1 MTKKARKAIAR
12 IMAVL
17 MVFTLLPFQFS
28 VNMAMVEASETSE
41 STGGGYKDDEAFSET
56 DVEEAAS
63 AEDASA
69 DTENVTVTQSESAED
84 TLTED
89 KTDTEQDEEGSV
101 WVRDDDVTEKDD
113 VEQEKDPAET
123 YNKAATEYIH
133 NFTESGKNS
142 NFYTITGNLST
153 GKGTVTYN
161 GLSLTQCLKLESATN
176 ISFTAEGAGVLTL
189 VFVETA
195 ATIKVDGTKY
205 TASGNGIISKEISE
219 GNHTITKADSA
230 NLFYM
235 VFAMQSKDKVA
246 SPVSLNESDVEVKVG
261 DTITL
266 SCDTEG
272 ASIFYTT
279 DESDPKDNASREE
292 YTNGITIDFD
302 MINADNNL
310 IIKAYAAKEGYD
322 DSDTATFTYTVSTA
336 LGENQ
341 LERPTAEPDSAKV
354 PRGTEVILKSADAN
368 ASIYYTLD
376 ETVPNKDNGILFD
389 EAAPIVIN
397 EATTIKAI
405 ATADGKDDS
414 FPATFTYT
422 IKQPKIVVEKDSASI
437 ISSVEP
443 EGDISFI
450 NQDSKEVFD
459 IQLKA
464 ETNASPSNDI
474 KTKAEE
480 LKEDG
485 GEILYYDFTL
495 INVEATADTVSL
507 AQDIQGKLKIK
518 MPYSLVSKMS
528 KRNEIAVLHNTDVV
542 EVTKEADGFYFYADS
557 FSPYTVIVNP
567 APAVQGIAITESAGY
582 EEGAY
587 AEWEAVDGADGYMA
601 YVAPAGGKYT
611 RIDDELIRKYD
622 NYWRVDTVGL
632 AKGIY
637 YIKID
642 AVVLGE
648 DNGKATATVIATNA
662 TKALKVTNYDRSGF
676 AFSDKSPLKTG
687 SGAYNDDGTLKDGAQ
702 VIYVTKDTAKTC
714 KAMIHINGESK
725 PAEEVTGLQTILD
738 AKQKRGTS
746 NDILDI
752 RIIGCVNLEDLDKIS
767 SSAEG
772 IQIKGN
778 AARTPMNITL
788 EGIGE
793 DAVAKGFGFLIRNCG
808 NVEFRNFG
816 ILDFMDDGVSI
827 DTDNCNLWIH
837 DLDLFYGQAGGAAD
851 QKKGDGTIDIK
862 LSQYCTVSY
871 NHFWDSGKS
880 CLIDA
885 SPKTDNYAD
894 YLTYHHNWFD
904 HSDSRHPRIRNGHN
918 FHIYNN
924 YYDGNSK
931 YGVGSTTGS
940 SAFVEANYFENCNY
954 PMMIS
959 MQGTDALG
967 TGTFS
972 KENGGMIK
980 AYANHI
986 EGEKSYLPYSS
997 TNKTEFDAYEVNDA
1011 SEQVPESVTAKA
1023 GASSYNNF
1031 DTSADMYFYVA
1042 DTAADAKENVKK
1054 YAGRLNGGDLRWTF
1068 DASENTNYAVIPALK
1083 EAVVNYK
1090 TSVKTIGGGVEGNP
1104 AVIDGDDSMAGP
1116 GDDLT
1121 SVSAPKANKPTNTQV
1136 EKGTKITLSCDTA
1149 GAQIYYTL
1157 NGGVPT
1163 QSSIHYTGAI
1173 EIKGTITIR
1182 AIAILGNAV
1191 SDVSIFK
1198 YTVPGEPGEGD
1209 NSGGDDNPGG
1219 DDQPANT
1226 KIVTYEFNPQ
1236 GANMSADTIMPAE
1249 DTKYGTD
1256 NYFVIGNTNEKGK
1269 IAKANTNAPIPSKS
1283 SVTGKYTVRYQFGGT
1298 AATANDPRAIR
1309 FTTSN
1314 KARVSVAAFRTGTD
1328 ERNIYL
1334 DTDGNVKVLSASV
1347 AEYMFDIIEAGTHGI
1362 YAKDGDIAILYV
1374 IVEEFVPITENPGD
1388 NTEVKA
1394 PYSTVSQGE
1403 VLKGTKVELK
1413 CDTPNAVIYYTTD
1426 GTAPTTAST
1435 RYTQPIV
1442 IDKDITIKAI
1452 ASLNGVT
1459 SQSVTFQYKVKQDDD
1474 KVRIPEPN
1482 YPSGEKLRKGTEI
1495 TLTSDEG
1502 AVIYYTLDGKE
1513 PTKQSMLYT
1522 EPIVIETA
1530 TIIKAFAVKEGLSD
1544 SAVITLEYT
1553 VFENADVEQAAEPK
1567 ADIKS
1572 GTVKKGTKITL
1583 TSDTPGAQIYYTLD
1597 DTAPTE
1603 DSTLYT
1609 EPIEIN
1615 ISTTIKAFAVKQD
1628 YMSSTIATFEYSV
1641 IEDGSQEPSIPE
1653 GVGLRIA
1660 FKNANE
1666 TYTYTG
1672 SAIKPDIVVW
1682 NNSDKL
1688 VEGTDYTVKYTN
1700 NINASVDAKENKK
1713 PKITVTGKGNLTG
1726 TATTIFE
1733 IQKKQ
1738 LEDTKRGADPVVI
1751 GGVTDNGELIVVEK
1765 STASPV
1771 LYYGGVKL
1779 SNKDYSISDAKKKYA
1794 LGDIGKIIITGKGN
1808 FAGTLTYD
1816 LKVIRKNELKK
1827 FTVSFAAPNYTYNGE
1842 PQKIELKDSDVK
1854 DADGNILKEGQ
1865 NYTVVYQN
1873 DLTNA
1878 GTVKLTVVGLGY
1890 YTGSVAKSYTI
1901 KPNAVTSGME
1911 ITGVSSEPYPYTG
1924 LGVTIPAIGVSYQG
1938 IPLEEGRDYKLAY
1951 GSNKKVGTA
1960 KCTVSFMGN
1969 YKGSK
1974 AVSKNFTIGANSLTD
1989 ETEGVKI
1996 VIPNM
2001 VFNRPGVYKSKPY
2014 VSVNGVE
2021 VKASEYTVK
2030 YYTDKDRIAEMGK
2043 IMEADTEVYVKI
2055 EGKDK
2060 SNYKGMLLTASYK
2073 VQKKP
2078 ETAIDLSKAKVT
2090 VYTDWSDSATKT
2102 NKFEYTGKEIEP
2114 SVMIEIKQGNVTLS
2128 PKNVKQLMD
2137 EEKLTITYTNNI
2149 HKGKAA
2155 MIING
2160 DGETYVGSKTATFS
2174 ITTKNIKDTKILD
2187 DLFEKIAAMCSVRY
2201 LVEAP

>member
-1 MTKKARKAIAR
+1 MKPLR
-12 IMAVL
+12 V
-17 MVFTLLPFQFS
+17 Q
-28 VNMAMVEASETSE
+28 
-41 STGGGYKDDEAFSET
+41 GGGHKDDEAFSET

-89 KTDTEQDEEGSV
+89 KTDMEQDEEGSV

-205 TASGNGIISKEISE
+205 TASGNGIISKDISE

-336 LGENQ
+336 PGENQ

-542 EVTKEADGFYFYADS
+542 EVTKEADGFCFYADS

-967 TGTFS
+967 SGTFS
-972 KENGGMIK
+972 GENGGMIK

-1011 SEQVPESVTAKA
+1011 SVQVPESVTAKA

-1347 AEYMFDIIEAGTHGI
+1347 AEYTFDIIEAGTHGI

-1435 RYTQPIV
+1435 RYTQPVV
-1442 IDKDITIKAI
+1442 IDKDITIIAI

-1459 SQSVTFQYKVKQDDD
+1459 SQSVTFQYKVKQDDN
-1474 KVRIPEPN
+1474 KVRTPEPN

-1495 TLTSDEG
+1495 TLTSDES

-1513 PTKQSMLYT
+1513 PTKQSILYT

-1628 YMSSTIATFEYSV
+1628 YMSSTIATFEYNV
-1641 IEDGSQEPSIPE
+1641 IED
-1653 GVGLRIA
+1653 GLRIA

-1726 TATTIFE
+1726 TATTTFE

-1738 LEDTKRGADPVVI
+1738 LEDTNREADPVVI

-1794 LGDIGKIIITGKGN
+1794 LGEIGKIIITGKGN

-1842 PQKIELKDSDVK
+1842 PQKIELKDGDVK

-1974 AVSKNFTIGANSLTD
+1974 AISKNFTIGANSLTD
-1989 ETEGVKI
+1989 ETEGVKV

-2001 VFNRPGVYKSKPY
+2001 VYNKPGVYKSKPY

-2030 YYTDKDRIAEMGK
+2030 YYTDKDRTAEMGK

-2090 VYTDWSDSATKT
+2090 VYTDWSDSAIKN
-2102 NKFEYTGKEIEP
+2102 NKLEYTGKEIEP
-2114 SVMIEIKQGNVTLS
+2114 GVMIEIKQGNVTLS
-2128 PKNVKQLMD
+2128 PKNVKQLID

-2149 HKGKAA
+2149 HKGKAT